1 MSNKFEYLSAFA
13 DGELA
18 DIDARRVCDHLL
30 RDPDLKEK
38 WVRLHAVRFLLTHP
52 GQRMPSADF
61 ADRLLVSLESEPS
74 ILVPMPQNAKTHPLP
89 LWGKV
94 GAVAVAAGVGFVSLV
109 LMQPVNNN
117 TPQLSTNLSAPF
129 MGQAAPSSDI
139 SPASINSAMPYE
151 PRAWSPFNADKGN
164 SLETYLAQQRAP
176 VARLDHGRG
185 KDGERLMRAH

>member
-18 DIDARRVCDHLL
+18 DIDARRVCDHLM
-30 RDPDLKEK
+30 RDPVLKEK
-38 WVRLHAVRFLLTHP
+38 WAHIHAVRFLLTQP

-61 ADRLLVSLESEPS
+61 ADRLVASLEGEPS
-74 ILVPMPQNAKTHPLP
+74 ILVPIHPDAKSHPLP

-94 GAVAVAAGVGFVSLV
+94 GAVAVAAGVGFVSLI
-109 LMQPVNNN
+109 LMQPVNNS

-176 VARLDHGRG
+176 GARLDHGKG
-185 KDGERLMRAH
+185 KESLRAH